1 VARERR
7 PHHDALAVARGSYR
21 MLNRAELLGLPELL
35 QGARCHTPDKPW
47 HALRHT
53 FAAHAVMSG
62 IPLYTVKELLGHAS
76 IEMTQRYAH
85 LAPDYLG
92 REVARLN
99 FALPTDGKVLSLH
112 SARQNQ

>member
-1 VARERR
+1 M
-7 PHHDALAVARGSYR
+7 P
-21 MLNRAELLGLPELL
+21 N
-35 QGARCHTPDKPW
+35 
-47 HALRHT
+47 
-53 FAAHAVMSG
+53 FAAQAVMSG

-112 SARQNQ
+112 SARQSQ